1 MDWKGHNRAQKRLEK
16 PELVTKKRPEK
27 STKGHKKTW
36 KVHNREQKKTRKI
49 TVGHKKKTEE
59 RLGTGER
66 LGILERKIG
75 KIKRELKKKDWK
87 DHKGLQKGLEV
98 LNGAQKRRKESLQI
112 TVGRLELPQQGTKQR
127 Q

>member
-1 MDWKGHNRAQKRLEK
+1 MEK

-66 LGILERKIG
+66 LGTLERKIG
-75 KIKRELKKKDWK
+75 KIKRELKKK
-87 DHKGLQKGLEV
+87 
-98 LNGAQKRRKESLQI
+98 
-112 TVGRLELPQQGTKQR
+112 RLERSQRVAKRTGSPQWGTKTKEGILTGHSR
-127 Q
+127 QTGITTTGHKTKTVKPQ